1 MMPMMIPI
9 LGRLR
14 VVGAS
19 RNSGNENEE
28 GFKTH
33 QPGVTI
39 AYALDQHGKDG
50 IREKIADEI
59 LSGRE
64 CGCQSHEL
72 RIQNA
77 NGIGG
82 QGGKR

>member
-1 MMPMMIPI
+1 MNNSMKRLDQISKYV
-9 LGRLR
+9 LQNALRLTGRLR

-39 AYALDQHGKDG
+39 AYALDQY
-50 IREKIADEI
+50 A
-59 LSGRE
+59 
-64 CGCQSHEL
+64 
-72 RIQNA
+72 
-77 NGIGG
+77 
-82 QGGKR
+82 